1 MEQVLVHKDKALEF
15 MNALRERKREAI
27 NRRALT
33 GKDFISGNIEDAR
46 VWRDLDS
53 FVRNHAQ

>member
-1 MEQVLVHKDKALEF
+1 
-15 MNALRERKREAI
+15 MNALREGKREAI

-33 GKDFISGNIEDAR
+33 GKDFISENIEDAR